1 MKTVQEMAFSFN
13 KNILASH
20 TGGQLSSDGG
30 LTLCVELMAKFQF
43 TNLADN
49 LLKFNDHRQYCRH
62 SNSSILMQLVMQII
76 AGYNTDSAATSLVAE
91 PLFKLL
97 LDKPALASQATISR
111 FWQRIDSAG
120 VDAFQT
126 LNQAL
131 IDQARL
137 LTNQTTTIIDIDST
151 HSDTYGNQ
159 EATDYNAHYG
169 SEGYHPL
176 LAIDN
181 PTD

>member
-1 MKTVQEMAFSFN
+1 M
-13 KNILASH
+13 
-20 TGGQLSSDGG
+20 
-30 LTLCVELMAKFQF
+30 
-43 TNLADN
+43 
-49 LLKFNDHRQYCRH
+49 
-62 SNSSILMQLVMQII
+62 
-76 AGYNTDSAATSLVAE
+76 
-91 PLFKLL
+91 
-97 LDKPALASQATISR
+97 
-111 FWQRIDSAG
+111 
-120 VDAFQT
+120 DAFQT

-159 EATDYNAHYG
+159 KATDYNAHYG

-181 PTD
+181 DGNLLKAILRPGNAYTSTDIKTFLEPLFKTLSRPIARN

>member
-1 MKTVQEMAFSFN
+1 M
-13 KNILASH
+13 
-20 TGGQLSSDGG
+20 
-30 LTLCVELMAKFQF
+30 
-43 TNLADN
+43 
-49 LLKFNDHRQYCRH
+49 
-62 SNSSILMQLVMQII
+62 
-76 AGYNTDSAATSLVAE
+76 
-91 PLFKLL
+91 
-97 LDKPALASQATISR
+97 
-111 FWQRIDSAG
+111 
-120 VDAFQT
+120 DAFQT

-181 PTD
+181 PTDSRHQRHRQDGRRRRQDDDDHPDGQRDGAGANDPDDDYPVGHL